1 MARRREAGRRGW
13 PPNLYETDGYFRWRN
28 PVDGKIH
35 GLGRNKQLAFSEA
48 VEANLYVAG
57 LLNQTRLVD
66 RLSGD
71 SENTVA
77 AWCKRYRAILSERK
91 LAKATDQAFTRRLL
105 TVEEKRGDRPLG
117 NITTRDIADLL
128 ATWTDAGK
136 KRMAQAVRSLLL
148 DFFREAIAAGWIENN
163 PVAPTR
169 SPRIEVARARLTLE
183 AFMAIYEQAKKM
195 APWVQR
201 SMELALVAGQR
212 REDLRDLGPRNLRDG
227 KLWVTQHKTGALV
240 CIPLD
245 LRLHVVGW
253 SVGEIIARC
262 RDNIISKHLI
272 HHNAHTGRAKP
283 GDPIRLQSITGAFA
297 EARDKAGI
305 TWPADKT
312 PPTFHEI
319 RSLAARL
326 YDDQGTDAQAL
337 LGHKS
342 PDMTAVYRDARGDD
356 WIEVK
361 TATN

>member
-35 GLGRNKQLAFSEA
+35 GLGRNKQVAFSEA

-66 RLSGD
+66 RLTGD
-71 SENTVA
+71 SESTVA
-77 AWCKRYRAILSERK
+77 AWCKRYRTILGERK

-105 TVEEKRGDRPLG
+105 TVEEKWGDRPLG

-128 ATWTDAGK
+128 ATWSDAGK

-148 DFFREAIAAGWIENN
+148 DFFREAIAAGWLETN

-169 SPRIEVARARLTLE
+169 APRIEVARARLTLE
-183 AFMAIYEQAKKM
+183 AFMAIYEQAKEM
-195 APWVQR
+195 SPWVQR

-212 REDLRDLGPRNLRDG
+212 REDLRDLGPRNVRDE
-227 KLWVTQHKTGALV
+227 KLWVTQRKTGALV
-240 CIPLD
+240 CIPLN

-272 HHNAHTGRAKP
+272 HHTGRAKP

-297 EARDKAGI
+297 DARDNAGI

-326 YDDQGTDAQAL
+326 YGDQGTDAQAL

-361 TATN
+361 TASI

>member
-1 MARRREAGRRGW
+1 MARRREASRRGW

-28 PVDGKIH
+28 PMDGKIH
-35 GLGRNKQLAFSEA
+35 GLGRNKQAAFAEA

-57 LLNQTRLVD
+57 LLTQTRLVD
-66 RLSGD
+66 RLNGD
-71 SENTVA
+71 NESTVA
-77 AWCKRYRAILSERK
+77 AWCSRYRTILNERK
-91 LAKATDQAFTRRLL
+91 LAKATDQAFARRLL
-105 TVEEKRGDRPLG
+105 TIEEKWG
-117 NITTRDIADLL
+117 NRLIASITTRDIADLL
-128 ATWTDAGK
+128 NTWTDAGK
-136 KRMAQAVRSLLL
+136 RRMAQAVRSLLL
-148 DFFREAIAAGWIENN
+148 DFFREAIAAGWLETN

-169 SPRIEVARARLTLE
+169 APRIEVARARLTLD
-183 AFMAIYEQAKKM
+183 AFMAIYKQAKTM

-201 SMELALVAGQR
+201 SLELALITGQR
-212 REDLRDLGPRNLRDG
+212 REDLRELGPRNVRDG
-227 KLWVTQHKTGALV
+227 KLWVRQHKTGALV

-245 LRLHVVGW
+245 LRLHAAGW
-253 SVGEIIARC
+253 SVGEIFARC

-272 HHNAHTGRAKP
+272 HHNTHIGRAKP
-283 GDPIRLQSITGAFA
+283 GDPIRPQSITCAFA

-326 YDDQGTDAQAL
+326 YADQGTDAQAL

-342 PDMTAVYRDARGDD
+342 ADMTAVYRDARGDD

-361 TATN
+361 SS

>member
-1 MARRREAGRRGW
+1 MARRREASRRGW

-35 GLGRNKQLAFSEA
+35 GLGRNKQAAFAEA
-48 VEANLYVAG
+48 VEANLYIAG
-57 LLNQTRLVD
+57 LLTQTRLVD
-66 RLSGD
+66 RLSGG
-71 SENTVA
+71 SESTVA
-77 AWCKRYRAILSERK
+77 AWCVRYRTILGERK

-105 TVEEKRGDRPLG
+105 TVEEKWGDRALS

-148 DFFREAIAAGWIENN
+148 DFFREAIAAGWLENN

-169 SPRIEVARARLTLE
+169 APRIEVARARLTLD
-183 AFMAIYEQAKKM
+183 AFMAIYEQAKNM

-201 SMELALVAGQR
+201 SLELALITGQR
-212 REDLRDLGPRNLRDG
+212 REDLRDLGVRNVRDD
-227 KLWVTQHKTGALV
+227 KLWVRQHKTGALV

-245 LRLHVVGW
+245 LRLHAVGW
-253 SVGEIIARC
+253 SVGQIIAKC
-262 RDNIISKHLI
+262 RGNIISKHLI

-305 TWPADKT
+305 VWPTDKT

-326 YDDQGTDAQAL
+326 YADQGTDAQAL

-342 PDMTAVYRDARGDD
+342 ADMTAIYRDARGDD

-361 TATN
+361 TASI

>member
-1 MARRREAGRRGW
+1 MARRREASRRGW

-35 GLGRNKQLAFSEA
+35 GLGRNKQTAFAEA

-57 LLNQTRLVD
+57 LLTQIRLVD

-71 SENTVA
+71 SESTVA
-77 AWCKRYRAILSERK
+77 AWCKRYRAILAERK

-105 TVEEKRGDRPLG
+105 TVEEKWGDRPLAS
-117 NITTRDIADLL
+117 ITTRDIADLL
-128 ATWTDAGK
+128 STWSDAGK

-148 DFFREAIAAGWIENN
+148 DFFREAIAAGWLENN

-169 SPRIEVARARLTLE
+169 APRIEVARARLTLE
-183 AFMAIYEQAKKM
+183 SFMAIYEQAKTM
-195 APWVQR
+195 TPWVQR

-212 REDLRDLGPRNLRDG
+212 REDLRDLGPRNIRDG
-227 KLWVTQHKTGALV
+227 KLWVTQRKTGALV

-245 LRLHVVGW
+245 LRLRVVGW
-253 SVGEIIARC
+253 SLGEIVTRC

-272 HHNAHTGRAKP
+272 HHNAHVGRAKP

-297 EARDKAGI
+297 DARDMAGI
-305 TWPADKT
+305 TWPTDKT

-326 YDDQGTDAQAL
+326 YADQGTDAQAL

-361 TATN
+361 TASI

>member
-28 PVDGKIH
+28 PADGKIH
-35 GLGRNKQLAFSEA
+35 GLGRDKQAAFAEA

-66 RLSGD
+66 RLTGD
-71 SENTVA
+71 SESTVA
-77 AWCKRYRAILSERK
+77 AWCQRYRSILSERK

-105 TVEEKRGDRPLG
+105 LVEEKWGNQPLTS
-117 NITTRDIADLL
+117 ITTRDIADLL
-128 ATWTDAGK
+128 ATWADAGK

-148 DFFREAIAAGWIENN
+148 DFFREAIAAGWLKSN

-169 SPRIEVARARLTLE
+169 APRIEVARARLTLDT
-183 AFMAIYEQAKKM
+183 FMAIYEQAKEM

-201 SMELALVAGQR
+201 SMELALVTGQR
-212 REDLRDLGPRNLRDG
+212 REDLRELGPRNVRNE
-227 KLWVTQHKTGALV
+227 KLWVTQNKTGALV

-253 SVGEIIARC
+253 SVGEIVARC
-262 RDNIISKHLI
+262 RGNIISKHLI
-272 HHNAHTGRAKP
+272 HHSTHAGRAKP
-283 GDPIRLQSITGAFA
+283 GAPVRLQSITGAFA
-297 EARDKAGI
+297 DARDMAGI

-326 YDDQGTDAQAL
+326 YADQGTDAQAL

-342 PDMTAVYRDARGDD
+342 ADMTAVYRDARGDD

-361 TATN
+361 TASI